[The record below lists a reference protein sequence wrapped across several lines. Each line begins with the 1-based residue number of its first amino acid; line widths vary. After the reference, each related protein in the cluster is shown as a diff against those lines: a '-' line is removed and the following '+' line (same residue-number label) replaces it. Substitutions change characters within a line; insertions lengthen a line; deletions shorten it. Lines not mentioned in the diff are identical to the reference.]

1 THLETS
7 SPLRAVVDHH
17 VDRPGVEVRQRM
29 ELTGT
34 NRSIGLIVLIANAHQ
49 GSRRERSGPHLL
61 RRRRGLRLRC
71 MTHCA
76 IAEAIPFRRTMLCA
90 VLQFLCN
97 ASFRLLPAWWLWRG
111 VQTRSHPELG
121 R

>member
-1 THLETS
+1 
-7 SPLRAVVDHH
+7 VVDHH

-49 GSRRERSGPHLL
+49 GVAAREIRPAPFA
-61 RRRRGLRLRC
+61 RTPCERLQFV
-71 MTHCA
+71 THCA
-76 IAEAIPFRRTMLCA
+76 IAEAISLRRTML
-90 VLQFLCN
+90 VRFLQFLCN